1 MFRLPRLHPFT
12 APSSSSHMRIVF
24 AGTPEFAVPPLAAL
38 VASRHEVVGV
48 LTQPDRPAGRGRR
61 IEAGAVK
68 EFALTRS
75 LPVAQPTT
83 LRTPEGR
90 AALEA
95 WRPDLMVVVA
105 YGLLLPPEALALP
118 RLGCLNIHASLLPRW
133 RGAAPI
139 QRAILAGDTETGV
152 AIMQMD
158 AGLDTGPVL
167 LERRIAIGTDDD
179 SAALHA
185 MLSALGAAALL
196 EAIDGLE
203 AGTLHPQPQPAA
215 GATYASK
222 IDKSEA
228 RIDWR
233 EDACAIA
240 RRVRAFRPWPIAE
253 TRYRGEQ
260 LRIHRARALPEG
272 ARSDG
277 SRSDGALPGPATT
290 VGSAVPG
297 TVLGLEGDMLM
308 VACGCGRLGILEL
321 QRAGRRSIG
330 AREFAQGLQATGEVL
345 T

>member
-1 MFRLPRLHPFT
+1 
-12 APSSSSHMRIVF
+12 MRIVF

-61 IEAGAVK
+61 VEAGAVK
-68 EFALTRS
+68 EFALTRG
-75 LPVAQPTT
+75 LPVAQPAT

-139 QRAILAGDTETGV
+139 QRAILAGDAETGV

-167 LERRIAIGTDDD
+167 LERRLPIGADDD
-179 SAALHA
+179 SARLHA
-185 MLSALGAAALL
+185 TLAALGAEALL

-203 AGTLHPQPQPAA
+203 SGTLQPRPQAEA
-215 GATYASK
+215 GATYAPK
-222 IDKSEA
+222 IGKAEA
-228 RIDWR
+228 RIDWS
-233 EDACAIA
+233 EDAAAIA
-240 RRVRAFRPWPIAE
+240 RRVRAFRPWPVAE
-253 TRYRGEQ
+253 TQHRGEQ
-260 LRIHRARALPEG
+260 LRIHRARALQ
-272 ARSDG
+272 
-277 SRSDGALPGPATT
+277 DGAVPGSVA
-290 VGSAVPG
+290 APG
-297 TVLGLEGDMLM
+297 TVLGLEDDMWV
-308 VACGCGRLGILEL
+308 VACGRGRLGILEL
-321 QRAGRRSIG
+321 QRAGRRSMG
-330 AREFAQGLQATGEVL
+330 AREFAQGLQVTGEVL